1 MADMTED
8 RVFGHV
14 APTNTGFTFPQ
25 ASKESST

>member
-14 APTNTGFTFPQ
+14 APANAGFTFTQ
-25 ASKESST
+25 ASKESFT